1 MWVSRKKWKAI
12 KKRTIDIEKYIQYQ
26 RPDKGVRETS
36 QPTFLLGVEEMAA
49 VQERGSRKRWS
60 TLKIRQGRRKKMRKH
75 FLRSRSKDT
84 KKNNVTIIIQAET
97 EKEAETLMKDIK
109 KAVLRENCRM
119 NNEVGYTIFCEVRKQ
134 NNF

>member
-1 MWVSRKKWKAI
+1 
-12 KKRTIDIEKYIQYQ
+12 
-26 RPDKGVRETS
+26 
-36 QPTFLLGVEEMAA
+36 
-49 VQERGSRKRWS
+49 
-60 TLKIRQGRRKKMRKH
+60 MRKH

-109 KAVLRENCRM
+109 RQFCRENCRM

>member
-1 MWVSRKKWKAI
+1 M
-12 KKRTIDIEKYIQYQ
+12 
-26 RPDKGVRETS
+26 
-36 QPTFLLGVEEMAA
+36 
-49 VQERGSRKRWS
+49 RKR
-60 TLKIRQGRRKKMRKH
+60 